1 MRGERDSRRRR
12 AEPRVEPEITDLWW
26 VIRQQRR
33 YWHIRRTCRPLV
45 EAGMEGAGAGPRFIR
60 PSGRWLSV
68 RHRSPSGDLD
78 ADEADRRAVRGT
90 ESLFGPY
97 RPEAPQAPDALS
109 NGSLRSQGSRCG
121 PAYFVVARRR
131 ETCRLASPQ
140 HGGARSG
147 PVIAGSGL
155 IHSLLTA
162 SSDRFA

>member
-97 RPEAPQAPDALS
+97 RPKAPQAPDAVS
-109 NGSLRSQGSRCG
+109 NGSLRSRRIALRTRLLRRRSPTRGMSA
-121 PAYFVVARRR
+121 PFSSARRR
-131 ETCRLASPQ
+131 AIWAAS
-140 HGGARSG
+140 
-147 PVIAGSGL
+147 
-155 IHSLLTA
+155 
-162 SSDRFA
+162 